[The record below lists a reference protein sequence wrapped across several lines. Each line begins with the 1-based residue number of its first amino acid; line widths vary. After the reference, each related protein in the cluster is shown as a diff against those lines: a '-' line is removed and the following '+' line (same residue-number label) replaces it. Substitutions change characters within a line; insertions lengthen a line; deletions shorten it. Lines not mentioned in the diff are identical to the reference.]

1 MAEAGAN
8 LWLGGYDDE
17 FVSKVDEELQCA
29 ICRLPLREAVQT
41 RCGHR
46 FCKTCLN
53 EYIEVT
59 QKRFERSLLL

>member
-1 MAEAGAN
+1 MAEARAN
-8 LWLGGYDDE
+8 PSVGGYDDE
-17 FVSKVDEELQCA
+17 FLKAVDEELQCA

-53 EYIEVT
+53 QYMKT
-59 QKRFERSLLL
+59 LKRFERSLLL

>member
-1 MAEAGAN
+1 MAEAGEN
-8 LWLGGYDDE
+8 PLLGGYDDE
-17 FVSKVDEELQCA
+17 FVSTVDEELQCA

-53 EYIEVT
+53 EYMKT
-59 QKRFERSLLL
+59 RKRFERSLLL